1 MERVVVENL
10 SFSYR
15 HGFELKGISLKVW
28 GGSVVTLLGPNGS
41 GKTTLLKCINALL
54 KPRANCVYV
63 DGKDVLKMGE
73 DERAKLMGY
82 VPQSHSPT
90 FPYTVLDVVLMGR
103 TPYLGVFQRPSKAD
117 VAKAEEALK
126 LVGLNHL
133 KDRPYTEIS
142 GGERQLV
149 LIARALAQDPR
160 VILLDEPTAHLDFR
174 NQFKVLR
181 IVKEVAK
188 KRDIAIIMSLHDP
201 NLAYLFSD
209 VIVLMSRG
217 RVVAYGDPNSV
228 ITREN
233 IKAVYGVDI
242 EIVYH
247 GDVRLVIPQESL
259 GRW

>member
-54 KPRANCVYV
+54 KPRTNCVYV
-63 DGKDVLKMGE
+63 DGKDVLKMRE

-174 NQFKVLR
+174 NQFRVLR
-181 IVKEVAK
+181 VVREVAK
-188 KRDIAIIMSLHDP
+188 RKDVAVVMSLHDP

-209 VIVLMSRG
+209 AIALMSGG
-217 RVVAYGDPNSV
+217 RIVAFGDPNNV
-228 ITREN
+228 ITKEN
-233 IKAVYGVDI
+233 IKAVYGMDV
-242 EIVYH
+242 EIVDNER
-247 GDVRLVIPQESL
+247 GRLVLPLEVMP
-259 GRW
+259 

>member
-1 MERVVVENL
+1 VERVVVENL

-133 KDRPYTEIS
+133 KGPPIHGDKRR
-142 GGERQLV
+142 GE
-149 LIARALAQDPR
+149 
-160 VILLDEPTAHLDFR
+160 TT
-174 NQFKVLR
+174 
-181 IVKEVAK
+181 
-188 KRDIAIIMSLHDP
+188 S
-201 NLAYLFSD
+201 
-209 VIVLMSRG
+209 
-217 RVVAYGDPNSV
+217 PNSEGSGS
-228 ITREN
+228 RPESHPSRR
-233 IKAVYGVDI
+233 ADG
-242 EIVYH
+242 
-247 GDVRLVIPQESL
+247 SL
-259 GRW
+259 GLQEPV